1 MPRKILL
8 HSLLICLCLAD
19 PARAQGK
26 PSDAVRQIT
35 AQQQQKAVD
44 AAGRERRAGADD
56 AEARLETLRAAAAS
70 RAAAFK
76 VADWKGEELY
86 ALGVLHAD
94 QRHEVEAARSVF
106 RETWP
111 YAAAAVRP

>member
-35 AQQQQKAVD
+35 AQQQQKPKSQTAPGHDGKPESAKEALRVQKEAEEK
-44 AAGRERRAGADD
+44 AAKPTTE
-56 AEARLETLRAAAAS
+56 
-70 RAAAFK
+70 
-76 VADWKGEELY
+76 
-86 ALGVLHAD
+86 
-94 QRHEVEAARSVF
+94 
-106 RETWP
+106 
-111 YAAAAVRP
+111 